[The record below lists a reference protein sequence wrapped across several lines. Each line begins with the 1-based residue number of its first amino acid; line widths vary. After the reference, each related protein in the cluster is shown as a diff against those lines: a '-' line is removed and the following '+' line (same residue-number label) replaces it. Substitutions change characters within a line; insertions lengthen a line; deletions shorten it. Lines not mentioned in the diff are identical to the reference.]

1 MFYVFEVEVTC
12 LYGLLLTPS
21 TQGSCAIDC
30 RRTAGCSGFTYDKTN
45 NVCTLG
51 GMEGQ
56 EFRDCYGTLDFSNEV
71 GR

>member
-1 MFYVFEVEVTC
+1 M
-12 LYGLLLTPS
+12 LLTVEGLQDV
-21 TQGSCAIDC
+21 QGSLTTRLIMSVLWEVW
-30 RRTAGCSGFTYDKTN
+30 RVQGSGFTYDKTN